1 MPNPVFEETIIP
13 RHLDLFCRADDGVS
27 SIATRLDGGSS
38 VKKTADMAYVSKH
51 NDFNKKPTD
60 ERKSSSG
67 SDSFM
72 GDARRLSE
80 AGVRRSSGNS
90 VVLTEDTDKFIIGNR
105 IWVGGTK
112 PGQIAY
118 IGETNFGNGDWAGV
132 VLDEPI
138 GKNDGSVSGTRYFQ
152 CGPKRGIFARLT
164 NLTSAPLSS
173 VEDSMVQ
180 SSFAATKPLGF
191 STPMPKRQ
199 GSTLTATK
207 TAAKSISQTPIAK
220 SSSDLKIGD
229 RVIISSGQGSKLGV
243 LRYRGATQFAPGEWC
258 GIELDDPL
266 GKNNGIVEGIKYF
279 ECEDKFG
286 LFTPIA
292 KVSKSPMSASR
303 MSTNCAIHK
312 AKRSPG
318 SMNGSMISGI
328 TSTTMSSIPTRPT
341 KVSDMDRLKLE
352 LTQKKNENELLR
364 SQFIKAA
371 NQADVAE
378 KKLEE
383 TLKAQVEQPSE
394 IQVNGIIMLQNQLDN
409 IKKQIDDEK
418 EKVQNLQFTN
428 EEQNVV
434 NIELQNKNAELLI
447 KIKELDFDLAKERSL
462 AKDVEKEKMKM
473 FEKEEEL
480 CRVKEELE
488 TLKKLIDNNEDELQ
502 KSVSN
507 LSSEVVDKEA
517 ILNTLR
523 QTLNE
528 NSQTHD
534 RLLKEANENLSAT
547 TERLTKVIEEK
558 EKKIEQ
564 NQEMIDQLNEGIKCL
579 SALKNEEHDDIVNNL
594 KNELLKLEN
603 EYKVIINE
611 KEQDTKIIQEKHI
624 KIENELKQELKSLS
638 ENKNQEYL
646 EKLEKLENVNQNI
659 NTELKA
665 ALKSVQDQTT
675 VIADLEKKFNDLELQ
690 QDSTKNELEKKLTT
704 KLKTVENELTCLKSE
719 KSMLEEKHEI
729 YVKETINATNT
740 LDNKLKQNN
749 ILIENLNK
757 SLNELTL
764 SKQNEFDSMKKQILQ
779 LEGERDE
786 LLKQQSLELATKDEL
801 INILSNKLEL
811 SLTEKQK
818 QDLSNANLQTEL
830 TNETTKYQTTIKD
843 LQNKINELEVNI
855 ASNQETYKSELELL
869 SNEKLTST
877 SENLN
882 LLEKLKSLEN
892 SKLNLEEKLA
902 SNEICI
908 QDIQHLNNA
917 IEEKNKIIDDNQ
929 IKIKQLDNCVIQTKN
944 KYEVTLKQKEE
955 EIKELLKIGEEKM
968 EIEKLSLE
976 EKTKVILNDKDKET
990 SILHK
995 KIVDLENIKKDLEI
1009 QLETGKSLE
1018 QDLKQSNEI
1027 IQDNIKT
1034 IKDNNL
1040 KIENLNNLISL
1051 TKNEFESKLQGKE
1064 VEIKDLLKTAEE
1076 KLFIEK
1082 KQIEE
1087 QNKAMLNE
1095 KNNEISN
1102 LVEKLSILENT
1113 KTSVEQQL
1121 IENSKKQENMIAEL
1135 KISIEEKTKL
1145 INNNNLNIEQ
1155 LNSLIEECKEKF
1167 NLELKEKEDKM
1178 KELINMGE
1186 EKLTEEKLTLEK
1198 HSMLILDEKNNEI
1211 SKLMEKLSI
1220 LENSKTSVEQQL
1232 IETSKKQENMIAE
1245 LKISIEEKTKLIND
1259 NNLNIEQ
1266 LNSLIEQCK
1275 EKFNS
1280 ELKEKEDKMKKLI
1293 KIAEEK
1299 LTEEKLTL
1307 EKHSMLIL
1315 DEKNNE
1321 ISKLMEKL
1329 SILENSKTSVEQQLI
1344 ENSKKQENMIAELK
1358 ISIEEKTKLIN
1369 DNNLNIEQLNS
1380 MIEQCKE
1387 KFNSELKEK
1396 EDKMKELIKVREE
1409 QLTEEKNNE
1418 ISKLMEKL
1426 SILENSKTSVE
1437 QQLIENSK
1445 KQENMIAELKISIK
1459 EKTKLINDNNL
1470 NIEQLNS
1477 MIEQCKE
1484 KFNSELKE
1492 KEDKMKEL
1500 IKVREEQLTEEKNN
1514 EISKLMEKLSI
1525 LENSKTSVEQ
1535 QLIET
1540 SKKQENMIAELKIS
1554 IEEKTKLINDNN
1566 LNIEQLNSLIEQC
1579 KEKFNLELKEKE
1591 DKMKELIKVGEDKL
1605 TDEKLV
1611 LEKNSMLMLDERN
1624 NEISN
1629 LMEKLNILENSKSN
1643 LEKQLDIYKNQE
1655 HDIIKLKKA
1664 VEEKNKIIDDNN
1676 SKVELLNSL
1685 ITQTKDDFDV
1695 RLKEKENETD
1705 KLVKIVEDKLNVEKM
1720 AFETRIKSCLDEKNT
1735 EIKVLKNQL
1744 HEFAENNTEKEL
1756 MLKLESIINELEKEK
1771 LRALNLEALKIEL
1784 EKTVLQHKTELEL
1797 LEVSKNNMQED
1808 MVKTIEK
1815 QQGLNAE
1822 LTAKTKTESERLDTE
1837 KLNIQKQIDGLQ
1849 IECSRLRSTL
1859 EEKNHEIENLKVQMS
1874 QELKTTVSCDD
1885 ELSQLKALLDKGHSA
1900 QSHLEFRIQE
1910 LTDENHRLNERIEGD
1925 RNLLQ
1930 KNHNIIQEKY
1940 NIDKKYEETYNILK
1954 IKENQIL
1961 VLQTE
1966 LNSWK
1971 LKDTEKSKNNNA
1983 QENTDKSEAHLL
1995 AEKNQEIK
2003 MLNSIILGLHK
2014 KLSAVME
2021 TDVSEYEIAK
2031 NPESVSKE
2039 DYQKLYKTAKNNV
2052 KLKECE
2058 NLSLKHEINKLK
2070 TENDRYSEFKTKCE
2084 ILEND
2089 KKTLQKLIVSY
2100 DNSIPTNVKSD
2111 TKSETE
2117 KILEE
2122 KDWQINLLNNI
2133 IADLHAKVSD
2143 NKFKIEALET
2153 QILDS
2158 GVDHSKKT
2166 RLRTTRLYCERCEIF
2181 DSHDTEDC
2189 PEKPE
2194 SPKFQRKRRVVND
2207 GSNKMIDEPFCVCC
2221 DMFGHTADECDN
2233 SLTF

>member
-1 MPNPVFEETIIP
+1 MNENFENKEMKTSGLRPPSKIP
-13 RHLDLFCRADDGVS
+13 SMGVSRLPSSSSIKLDGVS
-27 SIATRLDGGSS
+27 SIAARLDGGSS
-38 VKKTADMAYVSKH
+38 MKKTADMAYVSKH

-90 VVLTEDTDKFIIGNR
+90 VVLTEDTDNFIIGNR

-138 GKNDGSVSGTRYFQ
+138 GKNDGSVGGTRYFQ

-164 NLTSAPLSS
+164 NLTSAPLGS

-180 SSFAATKPLGF
+180 NSFAATKPLGF

-199 GSTLTATK
+199 GSTVTATK
-207 TAAKSISQTPIAK
+207 TASKSICQTPITK

-266 GKNNGIVEGIKYF
+266 GKNNGTVEGIKYF

-312 AKRSPG
+312 TKRSPG

-328 TSTTMSSIPTRPT
+328 TTTTMSSIPTRQT
-341 KVSDMDRLKLE
+341 KVSDMDRLKLQV
-352 LTQKKNENELLR
+352 TQKNNENELLR
-364 SQFIKAA
+364 SQFTKAA
-371 NQADVAE
+371 NQAEVAE
-378 KKLEE
+378 KKFEE
-383 TLKAQVEQPSE
+383 IKAQFEQSSV
-394 IQVNGIIMLQNQLDN
+394 IQTNSITTLQKQLDN
-409 IKKQIDDEK
+409 IKKQVDDEK

-428 EEQNVV
+428 EEQNVA
-434 NIELQNKNAELLI
+434 NIELQNKNTELLI
-447 KIKELDFDLAKERSL
+447 KIKELDFDLAKERNL
-462 AKDVEKEKMKM
+462 TKDVEKEKMKI

-488 TLKKLIDNNEDELQ
+488 TLKKLINNNEDELQ

-547 TERLTKVIEEK
+547 TERLNKIIEEK

-594 KNELLKLEN
+594 KNDISKLKD
-603 EYKVIINE
+603 EYKVIIDE
-611 KEQDTKIIQEKHI
+611 KEKDNKIIQENHI
-624 KIENELKQELKSLS
+624 KIEDELRQELKKLS
-638 ENKNQEYL
+638 ETKNQEIEQLQQQNLEEL
-646 EKLEKLENVNQNI
+646 EKLKNNNQNV
-659 NTELKA
+659 NTELKS

-675 VIADLEKKFNDLELQ
+675 VITDLEKKYKDLELQ
-690 QDSTKNELEKKLTT
+690 QNSTRNELEKELTT
-704 KLKTVENELTCLKSE
+704 KLSIVENELTCLKSE

-729 YVKETINATNT
+729 YMKETANATNV
-740 LDNKLKQNN
+740 LDNQLKQNN

-764 SKQNEFDSMKKQILQ
+764 SKQNELEFMKKQVLQ
-779 LEGERDE
+779 LEEEQDE
-786 LLKQQSLELATKDEL
+786 LLKRQSLELSIKDEL
-801 INILSNKLEL
+801 INTLSNKLEL

-830 TNETTKYQTTIKD
+830 TNETTKYQTTIKN

-855 ASNQETYKSELELL
+855 ASNRESFKSEIELL
-869 SNEKLTST
+869 NNEKLTSM

-892 SKLNLEEKLA
+892 SKLNLEEKLM
-902 SNEICI
+902 SNEVCI
-908 QDIQHLNNA
+908 QDIQNLNDV
-917 IEEKNKIIDDNQ
+917 IEEKKKIIDDNQ
-929 IKIKQLDNCVIQTKN
+929 IKIKQLDNFVIQTKN
-944 KYEVTLKQKEE
+944 EYEVILKQKEE
-955 EIKELLKIGEEKM
+955 EIKELLRIGEEKM

-976 EKTKVILNDKDKET
+976 EKTKVILDDKNKEN
-990 SILHK
+990 SILRK
-995 KIVDLENIKKDLEI
+995 KILDLENMKKDLKI

-1018 QDLKQSNEI
+1018 QDLKQSKEI
-1027 IQDNIKT
+1027 IDDKIKT
-1034 IKDNNL
+1034 IKDKDL
-1040 KIENLNNLISL
+1040 RIEELNNLINI
-1051 TKNEFESKLQGKE
+1051 TKNEFENKLQVKE
-1064 VEIKDLLKTAEE
+1064 IEIKDVSKVAEE
-1076 KLFIEK
+1076 KLIIEK
-1082 KQIEE
+1082 KQIEK
-1087 QNKAMLNE
+1087 QNKAMLDE
-1095 KNNEISN
+1095 KNNEISS
-1102 LVEKLSILENT
+1102 LIEKLSILENS

-1121 IENSKKQENMIAEL
+1121 IETNKKQENMIIEL
-1135 KISIEEKTKL
+1135 EKSIEEKTKL
-1145 INNNNLNIEQ
+1145 INDNNLNIEQ
-1155 LNSLIEECKEKF
+1155 LNNMIQQCKEKF
-1167 NLELKEKEDKM
+1167 DSELKEKEYKM
-1178 KELINMGE
+1178 KEIMKVGE
-1186 EKLTEEKLTLEK
+1186 EKLTEEKLALEK
-1198 HSMLILDEKNNEI
+1198 HSLLMLDEKNNEI
-1211 SKLMEKLSI
+1211 SNLMEKLSI

-1232 IETSKKQENMIAE
+1232 IETNKRQENMIIE
-1245 LKISIEEKTKLIND
+1245 LEKSIEEKTKLIND

-1266 LNSLIEQCK
+1266 LNNMIQQCK
-1275 EKFNS
+1275 EKFDS
-1280 ELKEKEDKMKKLI
+1280 ELKEKEYKMKEIMKVG
-1293 KIAEEK
+1293 EEK
-1299 LTEEKLTL
+1299 LTEEKLAL
-1307 EKHSMLIL
+1307 EKHSLLML

-1321 ISKLMEKL
+1321 IS
-1329 SILENSKTSVEQQLI
+1329 N
-1344 ENSKKQENMIAELK
+1344 
-1358 ISIEEKTKLIN
+1358 
-1369 DNNLNIEQLNS
+1369 
-1380 MIEQCKE
+1380 
-1387 KFNSELKEK
+1387 
-1396 EDKMKELIKVREE
+1396 
-1409 QLTEEKNNE
+1409 
-1418 ISKLMEKL
+1418 
-1426 SILENSKTSVE
+1426 
-1437 QQLIENSK
+1437 
-1445 KQENMIAELKISIK
+1445 
-1459 EKTKLINDNNL
+1459 
-1470 NIEQLNS
+1470 
-1477 MIEQCKE
+1477 
-1484 KFNSELKE
+1484 
-1492 KEDKMKEL
+1492 
-1500 IKVREEQLTEEKNN
+1500 
-1514 EISKLMEKLSI
+1514 LMEKLSI

-1540 SKKQENMIAELKIS
+1540 NKRQENMIIELEKS

-1566 LNIEQLNSLIEQC
+1566 LNIEHLNNMIQQC
-1579 KEKFNLELKEKE
+1579 KEKFDSELKEKE
-1591 DKMKELIKVGEDKL
+1591 KEMKELIKVGEKKL
-1605 TDEKLV
+1605 EDEKLV
-1611 LEKNSMLMLDERN
+1611 LEKHSMLMLDEKI

-1629 LMEKLNILENSKSN
+1629 LMEKLNSLESSKSN
-1643 LEKQLDIYKNQE
+1643 LEKQLEIYKNQE
-1655 HDIIKLKKA
+1655 HDMIELKN
-1664 VEEKNKIIDDNN
+1664 VVQEKTKIIDDNN
-1676 SKVELLNSL
+1676 SKIELLNSL
-1685 ITQTKDDFDV
+1685 IAQTKDEFNA
-1695 RLKEKENETD
+1695 RLKEKENETNE
-1705 KLVKIVEDKLNVEKM
+1705 LVKIAEDKLNAEKISS
-1720 AFETRIKSCLDEKNT
+1720 ETRIKSCVDEKNT
-1735 EIKVLKNQL
+1735 EIKILKNQL

-1756 MLKLESIINELEKEK
+1756 MLKLESIVNELEKEK
-1771 LRALNLEALKIEL
+1771 SRALNLEALKTEL
-1784 EKTVLQHKTELEL
+1784 EKTVLQHKTDLEL
-1797 LEVSKNNMQED
+1797 LEVSKIKMQED
-1808 MVKTIEK
+1808 MIKTIEK
-1815 QQGLNAE
+1815 QQDLNAE
-1822 LTAKTKTESERLDTE
+1822 LTAKTIAESERLNGE
-1837 KLNIQKQIDGLQ
+1837 KSNIQNQIDELQ

-1859 EEKNHEIENLKVQMS
+1859 DEKNHEIKNLTTQIS
-1874 QELKTTVSCDD
+1874 QEKPAVSCNDELNQLKTLV
-1885 ELSQLKALLDKGHSA
+1885 EKGHNA

-1925 RNLLQ
+1925 SNLLQ
-1930 KNHNIIQEKY
+1930 KNKNAIQEKY
-1940 NIDKKYEETYNILK
+1940 NIEKKYEETYNNLK

-1971 LKDTEKSKNNNA
+1971 LKDTEKSKNNND
-1983 QENTDKSEAHLL
+1983 QEKTDKSEAHLL

-2021 TDVSEYEIAK
+2021 TDVSEYEVDK
-2031 NPESVSKE
+2031 NPQSVSKE

-2058 NLSLKHEINKLK
+2058 NLSLKQEINKLK

-2089 KKTLQKLIVSY
+2089 KKSLQKLIVSY
-2100 DNSIPTNVKSD
+2100 DSSIPTNVKSD

-2158 GVDHSKKT
+2158 GVDQSKKT
-2166 RLRTTRLYCERCEIF
+2166 RLRTTRLYCETCEIF

-2194 SPKFQRKRRVVND
+2194 SPKIQRKRRVVND

>member
-38 VKKTADMAYVSKH
+38 VKKTA
-51 NDFNKKPTD
+51 
-60 ERKSSSG
+60 
-67 SDSFM
+67 
-72 GDARRLSE
+72 
-80 AGVRRSSGNS
+80 GNS

-199 GSTLTATK
+199 GSTVTATK

-266 GKNNGIVEGIKYF
+266 GKNNGIVEGIRYF

-383 TLKAQVEQPSE
+383 TLKAQLEQPSE
-394 IQVNGIIMLQNQLDN
+394 IQVNGIIMLQKQLDN

-428 EEQNVV
+428 EEQNVL

-462 AKDVEKEKMKM
+462 AKDVEKEKMKI

-547 TERLTKVIEEK
+547 TERLTKIIEEK

-594 KNELLKLEN
+594 KNELLKLEK

-611 KEQDTKIIQEKHI
+611 KEQDTKIIHENHI

-638 ENKNQEYL
+638 ENKNQEIEQIQQQNL
-646 EKLEKLENVNQNI
+646 EKLEKLENVNQNL

-675 VIADLEKKFNDLELQ
+675 VIADLEKKYNDLELQ
-690 QDSTKNELEKKLTT
+690 QDSTRNEIEKKLTT

-729 YVKETINATNT
+729 YVKETTNATNA
-740 LDNKLKQNN
+740 LEDKLKQNN

-764 SKQNEFDSMKKQILQ
+764 SKQNELDSMKKQILQ

-786 LLKQQSLELATKDEL
+786 LLKRQSLELATKDEI
-801 INILSNKLEL
+801 INTLSNKLEL

-855 ASNQETYKSELELL
+855 ASNRESYKSELELL
-869 SNEKLTST
+869 RNEKLTST

-908 QDIQHLNNA
+908 QDIQHLNNV

-929 IKIKQLDNCVIQTKN
+929 IKIKQLDNFVIQTKN
-944 KYEVTLKQKEE
+944 EYKVILQQKEE

-976 EKTKVILNDKDKET
+976 EKTKVILNDKDKEN

-995 KIVDLENIKKDLEI
+995 KIGDLENIKKDLEI

-1027 IQDNIKT
+1027 IQDKIKT

-1040 KIENLNNLISL
+1040 KIDDLNNLISL
-1051 TKNEFESKLQGKE
+1051 TKNEFESKLQVKE

-1082 KQIEE
+1082 KQMEE
-1087 QNKAMLNE
+1087 QNKAMLN
-1095 KNNEISN
+1095 
-1102 LVEKLSILENT
+1102 
-1113 KTSVEQQL
+1113 
-1121 IENSKKQENMIAEL
+1121 
-1135 KISIEEKTKL
+1135 
-1145 INNNNLNIEQ
+1145 
-1155 LNSLIEECKEKF
+1155 
-1167 NLELKEKEDKM
+1167 
-1178 KELINMGE
+1178 
-1186 EKLTEEKLTLEK
+1186 
-1198 HSMLILDEKNNEI
+1198 EKNNEI

-1245 LKISIEEKTKLIND
+1245 LKLSIEEKTKLIND

-1266 LNSLIEQCK
+1266 LNSMIEQCK
-1275 EKFNS
+1275 ERFNS
-1280 ELKEKEDKMKKLI
+1280 ELEEKEDKMKELI
-1293 KIAEEK
+1293 KVGEEK
-1299 LTEEKLTL
+1299 LTEEKLKL

-1321 ISKLMEKL
+1321 ITKLMEKL

-1344 ENSKKQENMIAELK
+1344 ETSKKQENMIAELK
-1358 ISIEEKTKLIN
+1358 SSIEEKTKLIN

-1396 EDKMKELIKVREE
+1396 EDKMKELIKVGEE
-1409 QLTEEKNNE
+1409 
-1418 ISKLMEKL
+1418 
-1426 SILENSKTSVE
+1426 
-1437 QQLIENSK
+1437 
-1445 KQENMIAELKISIK
+1445 
-1459 EKTKLINDNNL
+1459 
-1470 NIEQLNS
+1470 
-1477 MIEQCKE
+1477 
-1484 KFNSELKE
+1484 
-1492 KEDKMKEL
+1492 
-1500 IKVREEQLTEEKNN
+1500 
-1514 EISKLMEKLSI
+1514 
-1525 LENSKTSVEQ
+1525 
-1535 QLIET
+1535 
-1540 SKKQENMIAELKIS
+1540 
-1554 IEEKTKLINDNN
+1554 
-1566 LNIEQLNSLIEQC
+1566 
-1579 KEKFNLELKEKE
+1579 
-1591 DKMKELIKVGEDKL
+1591 KL

-1611 LEKNSMLMLDERN
+1611 LAMNSMIMLDERN

-1643 LEKQLDIYKNQE
+1643 LEKQLDTYKNQE
-1655 HDIIKLKKA
+1655 HDIIELKNA

-1685 ITQTKDDFDV
+1685 ITQTKEDFDV
-1695 RLKEKENETD
+1695 RLKEKENETN
-1705 KLVKIVEDKLNVEKM
+1705 KLVKIVEDKLNVEKK
-1720 AFETRIKSCLDEKNT
+1720 AFETCLDEKNT
-1735 EIKVLKNQL
+1735 EIKILKNQL
-1744 HEFAENNTEKEL
+1744 HEFAENSTEKEL
-1756 MLKLESIINELEKEK
+1756 MLKLEKEK

-1797 LEVSKNNMQED
+1797 LEVSKINMQEE

-1849 IECSRLRSTL
+1849 IECSWLRSTL
-1859 EEKNHEIENLKVQMS
+1859 EEKNHEIENLKIQMS
-1874 QELKTTVSCDD
+1874 QELKPTVSCDD

-1925 RNLLQ
+1925 SNLLQ

-1940 NIDKKYEETYNILK
+1940 NIEKKYEETYNTLK

-1983 QENTDKSEAHLL
+1983 QANTDKSEAHLL

-2111 TKSETE
+2111 IKSETE

-2158 GVDHSKKT
+2158 GVDQSKKT

>member
-38 VKKTADMAYVSKH
+38 VKKTAG
-51 NDFNKKPTD
+51 
-60 ERKSSSG
+60 G

-199 GSTLTATK
+199 GSTVTATK

-266 GKNNGIVEGIKYF
+266 GKNNGIVEGIRYF

-383 TLKAQVEQPSE
+383 TLKAQLEQPSE
-394 IQVNGIIMLQNQLDN
+394 IQVNGIIMLQKQLDN

-428 EEQNVV
+428 EEQNVL

-462 AKDVEKEKMKM
+462 AKDVEKEKMKI

-547 TERLTKVIEEK
+547 TERLTKIIEEK

-594 KNELLKLEN
+594 KNELLKLEK

-611 KEQDTKIIQEKHI
+611 KEQDTKIIHENHI

-638 ENKNQEYL
+638 ENKNQEIEQIQQQNL
-646 EKLEKLENVNQNI
+646 EKLEKLENVNQNL

-675 VIADLEKKFNDLELQ
+675 VIADLEKKYNDLELQ
-690 QDSTKNELEKKLTT
+690 QDSTRNEIEKKLTT

-729 YVKETINATNT
+729 YVKETTNATNA
-740 LDNKLKQNN
+740 LEDKLKQNN

-764 SKQNEFDSMKKQILQ
+764 SKQNELDSMKKQILQ

-786 LLKQQSLELATKDEL
+786 LLKRQSLELATKDEI
-801 INILSNKLEL
+801 INTLSNKLEL

-855 ASNQETYKSELELL
+855 ASNRESYKSELELL
-869 SNEKLTST
+869 RNEKLTST

-908 QDIQHLNNA
+908 QDIQHLNNV

-929 IKIKQLDNCVIQTKN
+929 IKIKQLDNFVIQTKN
-944 KYEVTLKQKEE
+944 EYKVILQQKEE

-976 EKTKVILNDKDKET
+976 EKTKVILNDKDKEN

-995 KIVDLENIKKDLEI
+995 KIGDLENIKKDLEI

-1027 IQDNIKT
+1027 IQDKIKT

-1040 KIENLNNLISL
+1040 KIDDLNNLISL
-1051 TKNEFESKLQGKE
+1051 TKNEFESKLQVKE

-1082 KQIEE
+1082 KQMEE
-1087 QNKAMLNE
+1087 QNKAMLN
-1095 KNNEISN
+1095 
-1102 LVEKLSILENT
+1102 
-1113 KTSVEQQL
+1113 
-1121 IENSKKQENMIAEL
+1121 
-1135 KISIEEKTKL
+1135 
-1145 INNNNLNIEQ
+1145 
-1155 LNSLIEECKEKF
+1155 
-1167 NLELKEKEDKM
+1167 
-1178 KELINMGE
+1178 
-1186 EKLTEEKLTLEK
+1186 
-1198 HSMLILDEKNNEI
+1198 EKNNEI

-1245 LKISIEEKTKLIND
+1245 LKLSIEEKTKLIND

-1266 LNSLIEQCK
+1266 LNSMIEQCK
-1275 EKFNS
+1275 ERFNS
-1280 ELKEKEDKMKKLI
+1280 ELEEKEDKMKELI
-1293 KIAEEK
+1293 KVGEEK
-1299 LTEEKLTL
+1299 LTEEKLKL

-1321 ISKLMEKL
+1321 ITKLMEKL

-1344 ENSKKQENMIAELK
+1344 ETSKKQENMIAELK
-1358 ISIEEKTKLIN
+1358 SSIEEKTKLIN

-1396 EDKMKELIKVREE
+1396 EDKMKELIKVGEE
-1409 QLTEEKNNE
+1409 
-1418 ISKLMEKL
+1418 
-1426 SILENSKTSVE
+1426 
-1437 QQLIENSK
+1437 
-1445 KQENMIAELKISIK
+1445 
-1459 EKTKLINDNNL
+1459 
-1470 NIEQLNS
+1470 
-1477 MIEQCKE
+1477 
-1484 KFNSELKE
+1484 
-1492 KEDKMKEL
+1492 
-1500 IKVREEQLTEEKNN
+1500 
-1514 EISKLMEKLSI
+1514 
-1525 LENSKTSVEQ
+1525 
-1535 QLIET
+1535 
-1540 SKKQENMIAELKIS
+1540 
-1554 IEEKTKLINDNN
+1554 
-1566 LNIEQLNSLIEQC
+1566 
-1579 KEKFNLELKEKE
+1579 
-1591 DKMKELIKVGEDKL
+1591 KL

-1611 LEKNSMLMLDERN
+1611 LAMNSMIMLDERN

-1643 LEKQLDIYKNQE
+1643 LEKQLDTYKNQE
-1655 HDIIKLKKA
+1655 HDIIELKNA

-1685 ITQTKDDFDV
+1685 ITQTKEDFDV
-1695 RLKEKENETD
+1695 RLKEKENETN
-1705 KLVKIVEDKLNVEKM
+1705 KLVKIVEDKLNVEKK
-1720 AFETRIKSCLDEKNT
+1720 AFETCLDEKNT
-1735 EIKVLKNQL
+1735 EIKILKNQL
-1744 HEFAENNTEKEL
+1744 HEFAENSTEKEL
-1756 MLKLESIINELEKEK
+1756 MLKLEKEK

-1797 LEVSKNNMQED
+1797 LEVSKINMQEE

-1849 IECSRLRSTL
+1849 IECSWLRSTL
-1859 EEKNHEIENLKVQMS
+1859 EEKNHEIENLKIQMS
-1874 QELKTTVSCDD
+1874 QELKPTVSCDD

-1925 RNLLQ
+1925 SNLLQ

-1940 NIDKKYEETYNILK
+1940 NIEKKYEETYNTLK

-1983 QENTDKSEAHLL
+1983 QANTDKSEAHLL

-2111 TKSETE
+2111 IKSETE

-2158 GVDHSKKT
+2158 GVDQSKKT

>member
-1 MPNPVFEETIIP
+1 MSENSENKEIKTSGLRPPTKIP
-13 RHLDLFCRADDGVS
+13 SIGVSRLPSSSSIKLDGVS

-38 VKKTADMAYVSKH
+38 VKKTAG
-51 NDFNKKPTD
+51 
-60 ERKSSSG
+60 G

-199 GSTLTATK
+199 GSTVTATK

-266 GKNNGIVEGIKYF
+266 GKNNGIVEGIRYF

-383 TLKAQVEQPSE
+383 TLKAQLEQPSE
-394 IQVNGIIMLQNQLDN
+394 IQVNGIIMLQKQLDN

-428 EEQNVV
+428 EEQNVL

-462 AKDVEKEKMKM
+462 AKDVEKEKMKI

-547 TERLTKVIEEK
+547 TERLTKIIEEK

-594 KNELLKLEN
+594 KNELLKLEK

-611 KEQDTKIIQEKHI
+611 KEQDTKIIHENHI

-638 ENKNQEYL
+638 ENKNQEIEQIQQQNL
-646 EKLEKLENVNQNI
+646 EKLEKLENVNQNL

-675 VIADLEKKFNDLELQ
+675 VIADLEKKYNDLELQ
-690 QDSTKNELEKKLTT
+690 QDSTRNEIEKKLTT

-729 YVKETINATNT
+729 YVKETTNATNA
-740 LDNKLKQNN
+740 LEDKLKQNN

-764 SKQNEFDSMKKQILQ
+764 SKQNELDSMKKQILQ

-786 LLKQQSLELATKDEL
+786 LLKRQSLELATKDEI
-801 INILSNKLEL
+801 INTLSNKLEL

-855 ASNQETYKSELELL
+855 ASNRESYKSELELL
-869 SNEKLTST
+869 RNEKLTST

-908 QDIQHLNNA
+908 QDIQHLNNV

-929 IKIKQLDNCVIQTKN
+929 IKIKQLDNFVIQTKN
-944 KYEVTLKQKEE
+944 EYKVILQQKEE

-976 EKTKVILNDKDKET
+976 EKTKVILNDKDKEN

-995 KIVDLENIKKDLEI
+995 KIGDLENIKKDLEI

-1027 IQDNIKT
+1027 IQDKIKT

-1040 KIENLNNLISL
+1040 KIDDLNNLISL
-1051 TKNEFESKLQGKE
+1051 TKNEFESKLQVKE

-1082 KQIEE
+1082 KQMEE
-1087 QNKAMLNE
+1087 QNKAMLN
-1095 KNNEISN
+1095 
-1102 LVEKLSILENT
+1102 
-1113 KTSVEQQL
+1113 
-1121 IENSKKQENMIAEL
+1121 
-1135 KISIEEKTKL
+1135 
-1145 INNNNLNIEQ
+1145 
-1155 LNSLIEECKEKF
+1155 
-1167 NLELKEKEDKM
+1167 
-1178 KELINMGE
+1178 
-1186 EKLTEEKLTLEK
+1186 
-1198 HSMLILDEKNNEI
+1198 EKNNEI

-1245 LKISIEEKTKLIND
+1245 LKLSIEEKTKLIND

-1266 LNSLIEQCK
+1266 LNSMIEQCK
-1275 EKFNS
+1275 ERFNS
-1280 ELKEKEDKMKKLI
+1280 ELEEKEDKMKELI
-1293 KIAEEK
+1293 KVGEEK
-1299 LTEEKLTL
+1299 LTEEKLKL

-1321 ISKLMEKL
+1321 ITKLMEKL

-1344 ENSKKQENMIAELK
+1344 ETSKKQENMIAELK
-1358 ISIEEKTKLIN
+1358 SSIEEKTKLIN

-1396 EDKMKELIKVREE
+1396 EDKMKELIKVGEE
-1409 QLTEEKNNE
+1409 
-1418 ISKLMEKL
+1418 
-1426 SILENSKTSVE
+1426 
-1437 QQLIENSK
+1437 
-1445 KQENMIAELKISIK
+1445 
-1459 EKTKLINDNNL
+1459 
-1470 NIEQLNS
+1470 
-1477 MIEQCKE
+1477 
-1484 KFNSELKE
+1484 
-1492 KEDKMKEL
+1492 
-1500 IKVREEQLTEEKNN
+1500 
-1514 EISKLMEKLSI
+1514 
-1525 LENSKTSVEQ
+1525 
-1535 QLIET
+1535 
-1540 SKKQENMIAELKIS
+1540 
-1554 IEEKTKLINDNN
+1554 
-1566 LNIEQLNSLIEQC
+1566 
-1579 KEKFNLELKEKE
+1579 
-1591 DKMKELIKVGEDKL
+1591 KL

-1611 LEKNSMLMLDERN
+1611 LAMNSMIMLDERN

-1643 LEKQLDIYKNQE
+1643 LEKQLDTYKNQE
-1655 HDIIKLKKA
+1655 HDIIELKNA

-1685 ITQTKDDFDV
+1685 ITQTKEDFDV
-1695 RLKEKENETD
+1695 RLKEKENETN
-1705 KLVKIVEDKLNVEKM
+1705 KLVKIVEDKLNVEKK
-1720 AFETRIKSCLDEKNT
+1720 AFETCLDEKNT
-1735 EIKVLKNQL
+1735 EIKILKNQL
-1744 HEFAENNTEKEL
+1744 HEFAENSTEKEL
-1756 MLKLESIINELEKEK
+1756 MLKLEKEK

-1797 LEVSKNNMQED
+1797 LEVSKINMQEE

-1849 IECSRLRSTL
+1849 IECSWLRSTL
-1859 EEKNHEIENLKVQMS
+1859 EEKNHEIENLKIQMS
-1874 QELKTTVSCDD
+1874 QELKPTVSCDD

-1925 RNLLQ
+1925 SNLLQ

-1940 NIDKKYEETYNILK
+1940 NIEKKYEETYNTLK

-1983 QENTDKSEAHLL
+1983 QANTDKSEAHLL

-2111 TKSETE
+2111 IKSETE

-2158 GVDHSKKT
+2158 GVDQSKKT

>member
-27 SIATRLDGGSS
+27 SNTIKLDGGSS

-51 NDFNKKPTD
+51 NGFNKKPTD

-67 SDSFM
+67 SDSFI

-152 CGPKRGIFARLT
+152 CEPKRGIFARLT
-164 NLTSAPLSS
+164 NLTSAPLNS

-199 GSTLTATK
+199 GSTVTATK
-207 TAAKSISQTPIAK
+207 AAPKSISQTPIAK

-243 LRYRGATQFAPGEWC
+243 LRYRGVTQFAPGEWC

-266 GKNNGIVEGIKYF
+266 GKNNGTVEGIKYF

-328 TSTTMSSIPTRPT
+328 TTNTMSSIPTRPL
-341 KVSDMDRLKLE
+341 KVSDTDRLKLQ
-352 LTQKKNENELLR
+352 LTQIKNENELLR
-364 SQFIKAA
+364 SQVIKAA

-378 KKLEE
+378 KRLEE
-383 TLKAQVEQPSE
+383 TLKAQSEQPPE
-394 IQVNGIIMLQNQLDN
+394 AQVNDMIILQNQLDK

-447 KIKELDFDLAKERSL
+447 KIKELESDLAKERNL
-462 AKDVEKEKMKM
+462 AKDVEKETMKI

-528 NSQTHD
+528 NSQNHD

-547 TERLTKVIEEK
+547 TERLTKIIEEK

-594 KNELLKLEN
+594 KSELLKLKN
-603 EYKVIINE
+603 DYKVVIDE
-611 KEQDTKIIQEKHI
+611 KEQDIKITQENHI
-624 KIENELKQELKSLS
+624 KIENELRQELKSLL
-638 ENKNQEYL
+638 ENKNQEIQQL
-646 EKLEKLENVNQNI
+646 QQKNNEKLENLENVNQNI
-659 NTELKA
+659 NIELKA
-665 ALKSVQDQTT
+665 ALKSVQDRTNDIT
-675 VIADLEKKFNDLELQ
+675 NLEKKLSDLELQ
-690 QDSTKNELEKKLTT
+690 QHLNKNELEKELTT
-704 KLKTVENELTCLKSE
+704 KLKTIENELTSLRSE
-719 KSMLEEKHEI
+719 KSMLEEEHEN
-729 YVKETINATNT
+729 YVKETKNATNV
-740 LDNKLKQNN
+740 LENELKQNN

-757 SLNELTL
+757 SLNELNL
-764 SKQNEFDSMKKQILQ
+764 SNKNELDSMKKKILQ
-779 LEGERDE
+779 LESERDH
-786 LLKQQSLELATKDEL
+786 LLKCQSLELATKDEL
-801 INILSNKLEL
+801 INTLSNKLEL
-811 SLTEKQK
+811 TLTEKQK

-830 TNETTKYQTTIKD
+830 TNETLKYQTTIKD
-843 LQNKINELEVNI
+843 LQNKINELEANI
-855 ASNQETYKSELELL
+855 ASNGESFKSELELL
-869 SNEKLTST
+869 NNEKVASV

-892 SKLNLEEKLA
+892 LNLNLEEKLV
-902 SNEICI
+902 SNEVCI
-908 QDIQHLNNA
+908 QDIQNLNNV

-929 IKIKQLDNCVIQTKN
+929 IKIKQLDNFVTQTKN
-944 KYEVTLKQKEE
+944 EYDLILKQKEE
-955 EIKELLKIGEEKM
+955 EIKELLKNKEEKM
-968 EIEKLSLE
+968 KIEKLSLE
-976 EKTKVILNDKDKET
+976 EKIKVIIDEKDTEN
-990 SILHK
+990 SILNK
-995 KIVDLENIKKDLEI
+995 KIVDLENMKKDLEK
-1009 QLETGKSLE
+1009 QLEMSKLHE
-1018 QDLKQSNEI
+1018 QDLKKLNEI
-1027 IQDNIKT
+1027 IQDKVKI
-1034 IKDNNL
+1034 IKDNDL
-1040 KIENLNNLISL
+1040 KIEELNNLIYL
-1051 TKNEFESKLQGKE
+1051 TKNEFESKLKIKE
-1064 VEIKDLLKTAEE
+1064 VEMINLSKTVED
-1076 KLFIEK
+1076 KLIIEK
-1082 KQIEE
+1082 QQMDE
-1087 QNKAMLNE
+1087 QNK
-1095 KNNEISN
+1095 
-1102 LVEKLSILENT
+1102 
-1113 KTSVEQQL
+1113 
-1121 IENSKKQENMIAEL
+1121 
-1135 KISIEEKTKL
+1135 
-1145 INNNNLNIEQ
+1145 
-1155 LNSLIEECKEKF
+1155 
-1167 NLELKEKEDKM
+1167 
-1178 KELINMGE
+1178 
-1186 EKLTEEKLTLEK
+1186 TL
-1198 HSMLILDEKNNEI
+1198 LDEKNKKI
-1211 SKLMEKLSI
+1211 SNLMEKLSI
-1220 LENSKTSVEQQL
+1220 LENSKTGIEQQL
-1232 IETSKKQENMIAE
+1232 IETNKKQENMITELQLSIEEKTKLINENHLNIEQLNSKIVKCKEELKSELKDKEDKMNDRIKVGEEKLIIEKKQIEEQNKKLLDEKNKDISNLMEKLNILESSKTNIEQQLTETSKKQENMIAE
-1245 LKISIEEKTKLIND
+1245 LQLTIEEKTKLINE
-1259 NNLNIEQ
+1259 NHLNIEQ
-1266 LNSLIEQCK
+1266 LNSKIVQCK
-1275 EKFNS
+1275 E
-1280 ELKEKEDKMKKLI
+1280 E
-1293 KIAEEK
+1293 
-1299 LTEEKLTL
+1299 
-1307 EKHSMLIL
+1307 
-1315 DEKNNE
+1315 
-1321 ISKLMEKL
+1321 
-1329 SILENSKTSVEQQLI
+1329 
-1344 ENSKKQENMIAELK
+1344 
-1358 ISIEEKTKLIN
+1358 
-1369 DNNLNIEQLNS
+1369 
-1380 MIEQCKE
+1380 
-1387 KFNSELKEK
+1387 
-1396 EDKMKELIKVREE
+1396 
-1409 QLTEEKNNE
+1409 
-1418 ISKLMEKL
+1418 
-1426 SILENSKTSVE
+1426 
-1437 QQLIENSK
+1437 
-1445 KQENMIAELKISIK
+1445 
-1459 EKTKLINDNNL
+1459 
-1470 NIEQLNS
+1470 
-1477 MIEQCKE
+1477 
-1484 KFNSELKE
+1484 
-1492 KEDKMKEL
+1492 
-1500 IKVREEQLTEEKNN
+1500 
-1514 EISKLMEKLSI
+1514 
-1525 LENSKTSVEQ
+1525 
-1535 QLIET
+1535 
-1540 SKKQENMIAELKIS
+1540 
-1554 IEEKTKLINDNN
+1554 
-1566 LNIEQLNSLIEQC
+1566 
-1579 KEKFNLELKEKE
+1579 FNLELKEKD
-1591 DKMKELIKVGEDKL
+1591 DKIKELIKVGEEKL
-1605 TDEKLV
+1605 ADEKLAV
-1611 LEKNSMLMLDERN
+1611 EKHTMLLLDEKNK
-1624 NEISN
+1624 EISN
-1629 LMEKLNILENSKSN
+1629 LMEKLNILEKSKSN
-1643 LEKQLDIYKNQE
+1643 LEKQLEISRTQE
-1655 HDIIKLKKA
+1655 HDIIELKKT
-1664 VEEKNKIIDDNN
+1664 VLEKTKIIDDNN
-1676 SKVELLNSL
+1676 SKVEVLNSL
-1685 ITQTKDDFDV
+1685 IAQTKEDFDI
-1695 RLKEKENETD
+1695 RLKEKENEVNE
-1705 KLVKIVEDKLNVEKM
+1705 LVKTLEDKLNIEKIS
-1720 AFETRIKSCLDEKNT
+1720 FDTRIKSCVDEKNT
-1735 EIKVLKNQL
+1735 EIEVLKTQL
-1744 HEFAENNTEKEL
+1744 HEFTENNKEKEL

-1771 LRALNLEALKIEL
+1771 LRALNLEALKLEL
-1784 EKTVLQHKTELEL
+1784 EKTVLQQKTELEL
-1797 LEVSKNNMQED
+1797 LNVSKINMKED
-1808 MVKTIEK
+1808 MIKTIEK
-1815 QQGLNAE
+1815 QQVLNAE
-1822 LTAKTKTESERLDTE
+1822 LTAKTKTESEQLVSE
-1837 KLNIQKQIDGLQ
+1837 KLNIQKQIDELQ

-1859 EEKNHEIENLKVQMS
+1859 DEKNSEIEDLKIQKS
-1874 QELKTTVSCDD
+1874 QELKPAISCND
-1885 ELSQLKALLDKGHSA
+1885 ELSQLKALLEKSHSA

-1925 RNLLQ
+1925 NNQLQ
-1930 KNHNIIQEKY
+1930 KNNNIMQEKY
-1940 NIDKKYEETYNILK
+1940 NIEKKYEETNNILK

-1971 LKDTEKSKNNNA
+1971 LKDTEKSKNNNV
-1983 QENTDKSEAHLL
+1983 QENTNKSEAHLL

-2021 TDVSEYEIAK
+2021 TDISEYEIEK
-2031 NPESVSKE
+2031 NPDTISKE

-2058 NLSLKHEINKLK
+2058 NLSLKQEINKLK
-2070 TENDRYSEFKTKCE
+2070 SENDRYSEFKTKCE
-2084 ILEND
+2084 SLEND

-2100 DNSIPTNVKSD
+2100 DNSIPTNAKSEKSD
-2111 TKSETE
+2111 IKSETE

-2158 GVDHSKKT
+2158 GVDQSKKT

-2194 SPKFQRKRRVVND
+2194 SPKFDRKRRVVND
-2207 GSNKMIDEPFCVCC
+2207 NSNKMIDEPFCVCC
-2221 DMFGHTADECDN
+2221 DMFGHTANECDN

>member
-1 MPNPVFEETIIP
+1 MYEMPNPVFEETIIP

-27 SIATRLDGGSS
+27 SNATRLDGGSS
-38 VKKTADMAYVSKH
+38 VKKTTDMAYVSKH
-51 NDFNKKPTD
+51 NGFNKKPTD
-60 ERKSSSG
+60 ERKLSSG
-67 SDSFM
+67 SDSFI

-118 IGETNFGNGDWAGV
+118 IGETNFGLGDWAGI

-152 CGPKRGIFARLT
+152 CEPKKGIFARLT

-173 VEDSMVQ
+173 VEDSMIQ
-180 SSFAATKPLGF
+180 NSFAATKPLGF

-199 GSTLTATK
+199 GSTVTATK
-207 TAAKSISQTPIAK
+207 AAPKSISQTPIAK

-266 GKNNGIVEGIKYF
+266 GKNNGTVEGIKYF

-286 LFTPIA
+286 LFTPIT

-318 SMNGSMISGI
+318 SMNGSMVSGI
-328 TSTTMSSIPTRPT
+328 TTNTMSSIPTRPL
-341 KVSDMDRLKLE
+341 KVSDMDRLKLQ
-352 LTQKKNENELLR
+352 LTQMKNENELLR
-364 SQFIKAA
+364 SQVIKAA

-378 KKLEE
+378 KRLEE
-383 TLKAQVEQPSE
+383 TLKAQSEQPSE

-447 KIKELDFDLAKERSL
+447 KIKELELDLTKERNL
-462 AKDVEKEKMKM
+462 AKDIEKETMKI

-528 NSQTHD
+528 NSQNHE

-547 TERLTKVIEEK
+547 TERLTKIIEEK

-579 SALKNEEHDDIVNNL
+579 SALKNEEHDDIVNSL
-594 KNELLKLEN
+594 KNELSKLKN
-603 EYKVIINE
+603 EYQVIIDE
-611 KEQDTKIIQEKHI
+611 KEQCMKITQENHI

-638 ENKNQEYL
+638 ENKNQEIQHLQQNNL
-646 EKLEKLENVNQNI
+646 EKLETLENVNQNI
-659 NTELKA
+659 NMELKA
-665 ALKSVQDQTT
+665 ALKSIQDQTND
-675 VIADLEKKFNDLELQ
+675 IANLEKKYSDLELQ
-690 QDSTKNELEKKLTT
+690 KDLNKNELEKELTT
-704 KLKTVENELTCLKSE
+704 KLKTIEDELTCLRSE
-719 KSMLEEKHEI
+719 KSILEEKHEN
-729 YVKETINATNT
+729 YVKETENATNV
-740 LDNKLKQNN
+740 LENKLKQNN
-749 ILIENLNK
+749 ILIENLKK

-764 SKQNEFDSMKKQILQ
+764 SKQNELDSMKKQILQ
-779 LEGERDE
+779 LEGEQDN
-786 LLKQQSLELATKDEL
+786 LLKCQSLELATKDEL
-801 INILSNKLEL
+801 INTLSNKLEL
-811 SLTEKQK
+811 TLTEKQK

-830 TNETTKYQTTIKD
+830 TNETLKYQTTIKD

-855 ASNQETYKSELELL
+855 ASNCKSFKSELELL
-869 SNEKLTST
+869 SNEKLASE
-877 SENLN
+877 SENLD
-882 LLEKLKSLEN
+882 LLEKLKFLEN
-892 SKLNLEEKLA
+892 LKLNLEEKLV

-908 QDIQHLNNA
+908 QDIQNLNDI

-929 IKIKQLDNCVIQTKN
+929 IKIKELDNFVTQTKN
-944 KYEVTLKQKEE
+944 EYGVILKEKEK

-968 EIEKLSLE
+968 ELEKLSLE
-976 EKTKVILNDKDKET
+976 EKTKVILDEKDKEN
-990 SILHK
+990 SILNK
-995 KIVDLENIKKDLEI
+995 KIVDLENIKQDLEK
-1009 QLETGKSLE
+1009 QLEMGKSHE
-1018 QDLKQSNEI
+1018 QDLTQLNEI
-1027 IQDNIKT
+1027 IQDKIKT
-1034 IKDNNL
+1034 IKDNDLN
-1040 KIENLNNLISL
+1040 IEQLNNKIVLCKEEFNSELKEKENKINELI
-1051 TKNEFESKLQGKE
+1051 KVG
-1064 VEIKDLLKTAEE
+1064 EE
-1076 KLFIEK
+1076 KLINEK

-1087 QNKAMLNE
+1087 QNKVLLD
-1095 KNNEISN
+1095 KKDKEIS
-1102 LVEKLSILENT
+1102 I
-1113 KTSVEQQL
+1113 
-1121 IENSKKQENMIAEL
+1121 I
-1135 KISIEEKTKL
+1135 
-1145 INNNNLNIEQ
+1145 
-1155 LNSLIEECKEKF
+1155 
-1167 NLELKEKEDKM
+1167 
-1178 KELINMGE
+1178 
-1186 EKLTEEKLTLEK
+1186 
-1198 HSMLILDEKNNEI
+1198 
-1211 SKLMEKLSI
+1211 MEKLNI
-1220 LENSKTSVEQQL
+1220 LESSKTNFEQQL
-1232 IETSKKQENMIAE
+1232 IETSKKQENIIAE
-1245 LKISIEEKTKLIND
+1245 LKISIEEKTNLIND

-1266 LNSLIEQCK
+1266 LNNKIVLCK
-1275 EKFNS
+1275 EEFNS
-1280 ELKEKEDKMKKLI
+1280 ELKEKENKINELI
-1293 KIAEEK
+1293 KVGEEK
-1299 LTEEKLTL
+1299 LINEKKQIEEQNKVL
-1307 EKHSMLIL
+1307 L
-1315 DEKNNE
+1315 DKKDKE
-1321 ISKLMEKL
+1321 ISIIMEKL
-1329 SILENSKTSVEQQLI
+1329 NILESSKTNFEQQLI
-1344 ENSKKQENMIAELK
+1344 ETSKKQENIIAELK
-1358 ISIEEKTKLIN
+1358 ISIEEKTNLIN
-1369 DNNLNIEQLNS
+1369 DNNLNIEQLNNK
-1380 MIEQCKE
+1380 IVLCKE
-1387 KFNSELKEK
+1387 EFNSELKEK
-1396 EDKMKELIKVREE
+1396 ENKINELIKVGEEKLINEKKQIEE
-1409 QLTEEKNNE
+1409 QNKVLLDKKDEE
-1418 ISKLMEKL
+1418 ISIIMEKL
-1426 SILENSKTSVE
+1426 NILESSKT
-1437 QQLIENSK
+1437 N
-1445 KQENMIAELKISIK
+1445 
-1459 EKTKLINDNNL
+1459 
-1470 NIEQLNS
+1470 
-1477 MIEQCKE
+1477 
-1484 KFNSELKE
+1484 F
-1492 KEDKMKEL
+1492 
-1500 IKVREEQLTEEKNN
+1500 
-1514 EISKLMEKLSI
+1514 
-1525 LENSKTSVEQ
+1525 EQ

-1540 SKKQENMIAELKIS
+1540 SKKQENIIAELKIS
-1554 IEEKTKLINDNN
+1554 IEEKTNFINDNN
-1566 LNIEQLNSLIEQC
+1566 LNIEQLNNKIVLCKEEFNSELKEKENKINELIKVGEEKLINEKKQIEEQNKVLLDKKDEEISNLMEKLNILESSKTNFEQQLIETSKKQENIIAELKISTEEKTKLINENNLNIEQLNSIIAQC
-1579 KEKFNLELKEKE
+1579 KERFNSELKEKE
-1591 DKMKELIKVGEDKL
+1591 DQIKELIKVGEEKL
-1605 TDEKLV
+1605 LHEKLV
-1611 LEKNSMLMLDERN
+1611 LEKHAMHTLDEKN
-1624 NEISN
+1624 KEISN
-1629 LMEKLNILENSKSN
+1629 LIEKLNILENSKSN
-1643 LEKQLDIYKNQE
+1643 LEKQLEISRTQE
-1655 HDIIKLKKA
+1655 HDIIELKKD
-1664 VEEKNKIIDDNN
+1664 VQEKTKIIDDNN
-1676 SKVELLNSL
+1676 SKVEVLNSL
-1685 ITQTKDDFDV
+1685 IAQTKEDFSM
-1695 RLKEKENETD
+1695 RLKEKENEVHELLKT
-1705 KLVKIVEDKLNVEKM
+1705 IEDKLNVEKIS
-1720 AFETRIKSCLDEKNT
+1720 FDTRIKSCMDEKDI
-1735 EIKVLKNQL
+1735 EIKLLKTQL
-1744 HEFAENNTEKEL
+1744 HQFAENNKEKEL
-1756 MLKLESIINELEKEK
+1756 MLKLESTINELEKEK
-1771 LRALNLEALKIEL
+1771 LRASNLESLKVEL
-1784 EKTVLQHKTELEL
+1784 EKNVLQHKTELDL
-1797 LEVSKNNMQED
+1797 LNVSKMNMKEE
-1808 MVKTIEK
+1808 MIKTIEK
-1815 QQGLNAE
+1815 QQVLNTE
-1822 LTAKTKTESERLDTE
+1822 LTTKTKTESERLDSE
-1837 KLNIQKQIDGLQ
+1837 KLIIQKQIDELQ

-1859 EEKNHEIENLKVQMS
+1859 NDKNREIENLKIQIS
-1874 QELKTTVSCDD
+1874 QELKPAVSCND
-1885 ELSQLKALLDKGHSA
+1885 ELSQLKALLEKSHSA

-1925 RNLLQ
+1925 NNQLH
-1930 KNHNIIQEKY
+1930 KNDNIMQEKY
-1940 NIDKKYEETYNILK
+1940 NIEKKYEETYNILK

-1971 LKDTEKSKNNNA
+1971 LKDTEKSKNNIA

-2021 TDVSEYEIAK
+2021 TDVSEYEIEK
-2031 NPESVSKE
+2031 NPDSISKE
-2039 DYQKLYKTAKNNV
+2039 DYQKLYKTTKNNV

-2058 NLSLKHEINKLK
+2058 NLSLKQEINKLK

-2084 ILEND
+2084 SLEND

-2158 GVDHSKKT
+2158 GVEQNSKKT

-2207 GSNKMIDEPFCVCC
+2207 SSNKMIDEPFCVCC
-2221 DMFGHTADECDN
+2221 DMFGHTANECDN

>member
-38 VKKTADMAYVSKH
+38 VKKTADMAYVSKN

-199 GSTLTATK
+199 GSTVTATK

-266 GKNNGIVEGIKYF
+266 GKNNGIVEGIRYF

-383 TLKAQVEQPSE
+383 TLKAQLEQPSE
-394 IQVNGIIMLQNQLDN
+394 IQVNGIIMLQKQLDN

-428 EEQNVV
+428 EEQNVL

-462 AKDVEKEKMKM
+462 AKDVEKEKMKI

-547 TERLTKVIEEK
+547 TERLTKIIEEK

-594 KNELLKLEN
+594 KNELLKLEK

-611 KEQDTKIIQEKHI
+611 KEQDTKIIHENHI

-638 ENKNQEYL
+638 ENKNQEIEQIQQQNL
-646 EKLEKLENVNQNI
+646 EKLEKLENVNQNL

-675 VIADLEKKFNDLELQ
+675 VIADLEKKYNDLELQ
-690 QDSTKNELEKKLTT
+690 QDSTRNEIEKKLTT

-729 YVKETINATNT
+729 YVKETTNATNA
-740 LDNKLKQNN
+740 LEDKLKQNN

-764 SKQNEFDSMKKQILQ
+764 SKQNELDSMKKQILQ

-786 LLKQQSLELATKDEL
+786 LLKRQSLELATKDEI
-801 INILSNKLEL
+801 INTLSNKLEL

-855 ASNQETYKSELELL
+855 ASNRESYKSELELL
-869 SNEKLTST
+869 RNEKLTST

-908 QDIQHLNNA
+908 QDIQHLNNV

-929 IKIKQLDNCVIQTKN
+929 IKIKQLDNFVIQTKN
-944 KYEVTLKQKEE
+944 EYKVILQQKEE

-976 EKTKVILNDKDKET
+976 EKTKVILNDKDKEN

-995 KIVDLENIKKDLEI
+995 KIGDLENIKKDLEI

-1027 IQDNIKT
+1027 IQDKIKT

-1040 KIENLNNLISL
+1040 KIDDLNNLISL
-1051 TKNEFESKLQGKE
+1051 TKNEFESKLQVKE

-1082 KQIEE
+1082 KQMEE
-1087 QNKAMLNE
+1087 QNKAMLN
-1095 KNNEISN
+1095 
-1102 LVEKLSILENT
+1102 
-1113 KTSVEQQL
+1113 
-1121 IENSKKQENMIAEL
+1121 
-1135 KISIEEKTKL
+1135 
-1145 INNNNLNIEQ
+1145 
-1155 LNSLIEECKEKF
+1155 
-1167 NLELKEKEDKM
+1167 
-1178 KELINMGE
+1178 
-1186 EKLTEEKLTLEK
+1186 
-1198 HSMLILDEKNNEI
+1198 EKNNEI

-1245 LKISIEEKTKLIND
+1245 LKLSIEEKTKLIND

-1266 LNSLIEQCK
+1266 LNSMIEQCK
-1275 EKFNS
+1275 ERFNS
-1280 ELKEKEDKMKKLI
+1280 ELEEKEDKMKELI
-1293 KIAEEK
+1293 KVGEEK
-1299 LTEEKLTL
+1299 LTEEKLKL

-1321 ISKLMEKL
+1321 ITKLMEKL

-1344 ENSKKQENMIAELK
+1344 ETSKKQENMIAELK
-1358 ISIEEKTKLIN
+1358 SSIEEKTKLIN

-1396 EDKMKELIKVREE
+1396 EDKMKELIKVGEE
-1409 QLTEEKNNE
+1409 
-1418 ISKLMEKL
+1418 
-1426 SILENSKTSVE
+1426 
-1437 QQLIENSK
+1437 
-1445 KQENMIAELKISIK
+1445 
-1459 EKTKLINDNNL
+1459 
-1470 NIEQLNS
+1470 
-1477 MIEQCKE
+1477 
-1484 KFNSELKE
+1484 
-1492 KEDKMKEL
+1492 
-1500 IKVREEQLTEEKNN
+1500 
-1514 EISKLMEKLSI
+1514 
-1525 LENSKTSVEQ
+1525 
-1535 QLIET
+1535 
-1540 SKKQENMIAELKIS
+1540 
-1554 IEEKTKLINDNN
+1554 
-1566 LNIEQLNSLIEQC
+1566 
-1579 KEKFNLELKEKE
+1579 
-1591 DKMKELIKVGEDKL
+1591 KL

-1611 LEKNSMLMLDERN
+1611 LAMNSMIMLDERN

-1643 LEKQLDIYKNQE
+1643 LEKQLDTYKNQE
-1655 HDIIKLKKA
+1655 HDIIELKNA

-1685 ITQTKDDFDV
+1685 ITQTKEDFDV
-1695 RLKEKENETD
+1695 RLKEKENETN
-1705 KLVKIVEDKLNVEKM
+1705 KLVKIVEDKLNVEKK
-1720 AFETRIKSCLDEKNT
+1720 AFETCLDEKNT
-1735 EIKVLKNQL
+1735 EIKILKNQL
-1744 HEFAENNTEKEL
+1744 HEFAENSTEKEL
-1756 MLKLESIINELEKEK
+1756 MLKLEKEK

-1797 LEVSKNNMQED
+1797 LEVSKINMQEE

-1849 IECSRLRSTL
+1849 IECSWLRSTL
-1859 EEKNHEIENLKVQMS
+1859 EEKNHEIENLKIQMS
-1874 QELKTTVSCDD
+1874 QELKPTVSCDD

-1925 RNLLQ
+1925 SNLLQ

-1940 NIDKKYEETYNILK
+1940 NIEKKYEETYNTLK

-1983 QENTDKSEAHLL
+1983 QANTDKSEAHLL

-2111 TKSETE
+2111 IKSETE

-2158 GVDHSKKT
+2158 GVDQSKKT

>member
-1 MPNPVFEETIIP
+1 MSENSENKEIKTSGLRPPSKIP
-13 RHLDLFCRADDGVS
+13 SMGVSRLPSSSSIKLDGVS
-27 SIATRLDGGSS
+27 SIGTRLEGGSS
-38 VKKTADMAYVSKH
+38 LKKTAEMAYASKH

-67 SDSFM
+67 SDSFT

-164 NLTSAPLSS
+164 NLTSSPLSS

-180 SSFAATKPLGF
+180 NSFAATKPLGF

-199 GSTLTATK
+199 GSTVTATK
-207 TAAKSISQTPIAK
+207 TVAKSISQTPIPK

-266 GKNNGIVEGIKYF
+266 GKNNGTVEGIRYF

-292 KVSKSPMSASR
+292 KVTKSPMSASR

-312 AKRSPG
+312 TKRSPG

-328 TSTTMSSIPTRPT
+328 TSTTMSSIPTRPM
-341 KVSDMDRLKLE
+341 KVSDADRVKLQ
-352 LTQKKNENELLR
+352 LTQKNNENELLR

-371 NQADVAE
+371 NQAEVAE

-383 TLKAQVEQPSE
+383 ITAQFKQSSE
-394 IQVNGIIMLQNQLDN
+394 IQANGVIMLQNQLDT
-409 IKKQIDDEK
+409 IKKQIDDER

-434 NIELQNKNAELLI
+434 NIELQNKNTELLI
-447 KIKELDFDLAKERSL
+447 KIKELDFDLAKERNL
-462 AKDVEKEKMKM
+462 AKDVEKEKMKI

-528 NSQTHD
+528 NSHTHD

-594 KNELLKLEN
+594 KNELIKLKD
-603 EYKVIINE
+603 EYKVIIDQ
-611 KEQDTKIIQEKHI
+611 KEQDNKLIQENHI
-624 KIENELKQELKSLS
+624 KIENELKQELKSFS
-638 ENKNQEYL
+638 ENKNQEIEEL
-646 EKLEKLENVNQNI
+646 QQKNFEQIEKLENFNQNI

-665 ALKSVQDQTT
+665 ALKSIQDQTT
-675 VIADLEKKFNDLELQ
+675 VIANLEKKYNDLELQ
-690 QDSTKNELEKKLTT
+690 QNSTRNELEKELTT
-704 KLKTVENELTCLKSE
+704 KLNTVENELTCLKSE
-719 KSMLEEKHEI
+719 KFMLEEKHEI
-729 YVKETINATNT
+729 YMKETSNATND
-740 LDNKLKQNN
+740 LENKLKHNN
-749 ILIENLNK
+749 TLIENLNK
-757 SLNELTL
+757 TLNELTL
-764 SKQNEFDSMKKQILQ
+764 SKQNELDSMKKQILE
-779 LEGERDE
+779 LEGERYE
-786 LLKQQSLELATKDEL
+786 LLKRQSLELATKDEL
-801 INILSNKLEL
+801 INTLSNKLEL

-818 QDLSNANLQTEL
+818 QDLRNANLQTEL

-855 ASNQETYKSELELL
+855 VSNRESFKSELELL

-892 SKLNLEEKLA
+892 SKLNLEEKLV
-902 SNEICI
+902 SNEIRI
-908 QDIQHLNNA
+908 QDIQHLNDV
-917 IEEKNKIIDDNQ
+917 IEEKKKIIDDNQ
-929 IKIKQLDNCVIQTKN
+929 IKIKQLDTFVIQTKN
-944 KYEVTLKQKEE
+944 EYEVILKQKEE

-976 EKTKVILNDKDKET
+976 EKTKVILDDKDKEN
-990 SILHK
+990 SILLK

-1009 QLETGKSLE
+1009 QLEMGKSLE

-1027 IQDNIKT
+1027 INDKIKT
-1034 IKDNNL
+1034 IKDNDL
-1040 KIENLNNLISL
+1040 KIEELSNLINL
-1051 TKNEFESKLQGKE
+1051 TKNEFENKLQVKE
-1064 VEIKDLLKTAEE
+1064 IEIKDLSKIAEE
-1076 KLFIEK
+1076 KLISEK
-1082 KQIEE
+1082 KQIEKQTE
-1087 QNKAMLNE
+1087 AMLDE
-1095 KNNEISN
+1095 KNNEISK
-1102 LVEKLSILENT
+1102 LMEKLSILENS

-1121 IENSKKQENMIAEL
+1121 IETNKKQENMIAEL
-1135 KISIEEKTKL
+1135 KMSIEEKTKL
-1145 INNNNLNIEQ
+1145 INDNNINIEH
-1155 LNSLIEECKEKF
+1155 LNSQIEQCKEKY
-1167 NLELKEKEDKM
+1167 NSELKEKEDKMKELKKVGEEKLTEEKLILEKQNMVILDEKNNEISKLIEKLSILENSKTSVEQQLIETNKTQENMIAELKMSIEEKTKLINDNNINIEHLNSQIEQCKEKYNSELKEKEDKM
-1178 KELINMGE
+1178 KELIKVGE
-1186 EKLTEEKLTLEK
+1186 EKLIEEKLLLEK
-1198 HSMLILDEKNNEI
+1198 QNMVILDEKNNEI

-1232 IETSKKQENMIAE
+1232 IETNKKQENMIAE
-1245 LKISIEEKTKLIND
+1245 LKLSIEEKTKLIND
-1259 NNLNIEQ
+1259 NNLNIGQ
-1266 LNSLIEQCK
+1266 LTSMIEKCK

-1280 ELKEKEDKMKKLI
+1280 ELKEKEDKI
-1293 KIAEEK
+1293 
-1299 LTEEKLTL
+1299 
-1307 EKHSMLIL
+1307 
-1315 DEKNNE
+1315 
-1321 ISKLMEKL
+1321 
-1329 SILENSKTSVEQQLI
+1329 
-1344 ENSKKQENMIAELK
+1344 
-1358 ISIEEKTKLIN
+1358 
-1369 DNNLNIEQLNS
+1369 
-1380 MIEQCKE
+1380 
-1387 KFNSELKEK
+1387 
-1396 EDKMKELIKVREE
+1396 KELIK
-1409 QLTEEKNNE
+1409 
-1418 ISKLMEKL
+1418 
-1426 SILENSKTSVE
+1426 
-1437 QQLIENSK
+1437 
-1445 KQENMIAELKISIK
+1445 A
-1459 EKTKLINDNNL
+1459 
-1470 NIEQLNS
+1470 
-1477 MIEQCKE
+1477 
-1484 KFNSELKE
+1484 
-1492 KEDKMKEL
+1492 
-1500 IKVREEQLTEEKNN
+1500 
-1514 EISKLMEKLSI
+1514 
-1525 LENSKTSVEQ
+1525 
-1535 QLIET
+1535 
-1540 SKKQENMIAELKIS
+1540 
-1554 IEEKTKLINDNN
+1554 
-1566 LNIEQLNSLIEQC
+1566 
-1579 KEKFNLELKEKE
+1579 
-1591 DKMKELIKVGEDKL
+1591 G
-1605 TDEKLV
+1605 DEKLV
-1611 LEKNSMLMLDERN
+1611 LEKHSMVLLDEKN

-1643 LEKQLDIYKNQE
+1643 LEKQLEIYKNQE
-1655 HDIIKLKKA
+1655 HDIIELKRA
-1664 VEEKNKIIDDNN
+1664 VQEKTKIIDDNN
-1676 SKVELLNSL
+1676 SFV
-1685 ITQTKDDFDV
+1685 
-1695 RLKEKENETD
+1695 
-1705 KLVKIVEDKLNVEKM
+1705 
-1720 AFETRIKSCLDEKNT
+1720 DEKNI
-1735 EIKVLKNQL
+1735 EIQTLKNQL
-1744 HEFAENNTEKEL
+1744 HELAENNTEKEL
-1756 MLKLESIINELEKEK
+1756 MLKLESIMNELEKEK
-1771 LRALNLEALKIEL
+1771 LRAIHLEAQKIEL
-1784 EKTVLQHKTELEL
+1784 EKTLSQHKTELEL
-1797 LEVSKNNMQED
+1797 LEVSKMNMQED
-1808 MVKTIEK
+1808 MIKTIEK
-1815 QQGLNAE
+1815 QQCLNAE
-1822 LTAKTKTESERLDTE
+1822 LTAKSITESERLDGE

-1849 IECSRLRSTL
+1849 VECSRLQSTL
-1859 EEKNHEIENLKVQMS
+1859 EEKNHEIKNLKTQMS
-1874 QELKTTVSCDD
+1874 QELKPAVSGND
-1885 ELSQLKALLDKGHSA
+1885 ELNQLKALLEKGHSA
-1900 QSHLEFRIQE
+1900 QSHLEFRVQE

-1925 RNLLQ
+1925 SNLLQ
-1930 KNHNIIQEKY
+1930 KNHNIIQENF
-1940 NIDKKYEETYNILK
+1940 NIEKKYEETYNILK

-1966 LNSWK
+1966 LNTWK
-1971 LKDTEKSKNNNA
+1971 LMDTEKSKDNNA
-1983 QENTDKSEAHLL
+1983 QEKTDKSEAHLL

-2021 TDVSEYEIAK
+2021 TDVSEYEIEK
-2031 NPESVSKE
+2031 NPQSVSKE

-2070 TENDRYSEFKTKCE
+2070 TENDRYAEFKTKCE
-2084 ILEND
+2084 MLEND
-2089 KKTLQKLIVSY
+2089 KKALQKLIVSY
-2100 DNSIPTNVKSD
+2100 DNSIPTNVKSEKND

-2158 GVDHSKKT
+2158 GVDQSKKT
-2166 RLRTTRLYCERCEIF
+2166 RIRTTRLYCETCEIF

-2194 SPKFQRKRRVVND
+2194 SPKLQRKRRVVND
-2207 GSNKMIDEPFCVCC
+2207 GSNRMVDEPFCVCC

>member
-1 MPNPVFEETIIP
+1 MSENSENKEMKTSGLRPPTKIP
-13 RHLDLFCRADDGVS
+13 SMGVSRLPSSSSIKLDGVS

-38 VKKTADMAYVSKH
+38 VKKTA
-51 NDFNKKPTD
+51 
-60 ERKSSSG
+60 
-67 SDSFM
+67 
-72 GDARRLSE
+72 
-80 AGVRRSSGNS
+80 GNS

-199 GSTLTATK
+199 GSTVTAVK
-207 TAAKSISQTPIAK
+207 TAPKSISQTPISK

-266 GKNNGIVEGIKYF
+266 GKNNGTVEGIKYF

-383 TLKAQVEQPSE
+383 TLKAQIEQPSE
-394 IQVNGIIMLQNQLDN
+394 IQVNSIIMLQNQLDS

-434 NIELQNKNAELLI
+434 NIELQNKNTELLI
-447 KIKELDFDLAKERSL
+447 KIKELEFDLAKEQSL
-462 AKDVEKEKMKM
+462 AKDVEKEKMKI

-488 TLKKLIDNNEDELQ
+488 TLKKLIDDNEDELQ

-534 RLLKEANENLSAT
+534 RLIKEANENLSAT

-579 SALKNEEHDDIVNNL
+579 SALKNEEHDDIVNSL
-594 KNELLKLEN
+594 KNELLKLKN
-603 EYKVIINE
+603 EYKVIIDE
-611 KEQDTKIIQEKHI
+611 KEQDTKIIQEGHI
-624 KIENELKQELKSLS
+624 KIENELKQELRSLLES
-638 ENKNQEYL
+638 KNQEIEQLQQKNL
-646 EKLEKLENVNQNI
+646 EKLETLENVNQNI
-659 NTELKA
+659 NTELTA
-665 ALKSVQDQTT
+665 ALKSVQDQTA
-675 VIADLEKKFNDLELQ
+675 VIANLEKKYNDLELQ
-690 QDSTKNELEKKLTT
+690 QDSTRNEIEKNLTT

-719 KSMLEEKHEI
+719 KSVLEEKHDT
-729 YVKETINATNT
+729 YVKETTNATNV

-749 ILIENLNK
+749 ILIENLKK
-757 SLNELTL
+757 SINELTL
-764 SKQNEFDSMKKQILQ
+764 SKENELDSMKKQILQ

-786 LLKQQSLELATKDEL
+786 LLKRQSLELATKDKL
-801 INILSNKLEL
+801 INTLSNKLEL
-811 SLTEKQK
+811 TLTEKQK

-855 ASNQETYKSELELL
+855 VSNQQSYKSELELL
-869 SNEKLTST
+869 NNEKLTST

-892 SKLNLEEKLA
+892 SKLILEEKLV

-908 QDIQHLNNA
+908 QDIQHLNDV

-929 IKIKQLDNCVIQTKN
+929 IKIKQLDNFVIETKN
-944 KYEVTLKQKEE
+944 EYEVLLKQKEE
-955 EIKELLKIGEEKM
+955 EIKGLLKIGEEKM
-968 EIEKLSLE
+968 KIEKLSLE
-976 EKTKVILNDKDKET
+976 EKTKVILNDKDKEN
-990 SILHK
+990 SILLK

-1009 QLETGKSLE
+1009 HLEMGKSLE
-1018 QDLKQSNEI
+1018 QDLEQSNKI
-1027 IQDNIKT
+1027 IQDKIET

-1040 KIENLNNLISL
+1040 KIEELNNLISL
-1051 TKNEFESKLQGKE
+1051 TKNEFESKLQVKE
-1064 VEIKDLLKTAEE
+1064 VEIKDLLKAAED

-1082 KQIEE
+1082 KKMEE

-1102 LVEKLSILENT
+1102 LIEKLNILEDT
-1113 KTSVEQQL
+1113 KTNVEQQL
-1121 IENSKKQENMIAEL
+1121 IENSKIQEKIIADL
-1135 KISIEEKTKL
+1135 KVAIEEKTKL
-1145 INNNNLNIEQ
+1145 INDNNLNIDQ
-1155 LNSLIEECKEKF
+1155 LNSIIKQSKEKY
-1167 NLELKEKEDKM
+1167 NSELKEKEDKM
-1178 KELINMGE
+1178 KELITVGE

-1211 SKLMEKLSI
+1211 SRLMEKLSM
-1220 LENSKTSVEQQL
+1220 LENSKTGVEQQL
-1232 IETSKKQENMIAE
+1232 IETSKNQENMIAE
-1245 LKISIEEKTKLIND
+1245 LKMSIEEKTKLIND
-1259 NNLNIEQ
+1259 NNLNI
-1266 LNSLIEQCK
+1266 
-1275 EKFNS
+1275 
-1280 ELKEKEDKMKKLI
+1280 DR
-1293 KIAEEK
+1293 
-1299 LTEEKLTL
+1299 
-1307 EKHSMLIL
+1307 
-1315 DEKNNE
+1315 
-1321 ISKLMEKL
+1321 
-1329 SILENSKTSVEQQLI
+1329 
-1344 ENSKKQENMIAELK
+1344 
-1358 ISIEEKTKLIN
+1358 
-1369 DNNLNIEQLNS
+1369 LNS

-1396 EDKMKELIKVREE
+1396 EDKMKEIIKVGEE
-1409 QLTEEKNNE
+1409 KLKEEKLKLENHAMLVLDEKNNE
-1418 ISKLMEKL
+1418 ITNILEKL
-1426 SILENSKTSVE
+1426 SILESSKTSVE
-1437 QQLIENSK
+1437 QQLIETNK
-1445 KQENMIAELKISIK
+1445 KQENMIAELKVSIE

-1470 NIEQLNS
+1470 NIDQLNTIIKQCKEKFDSELKEKEDKMKELIKVGEEKLTEEKLKLENHTILVLDEKNNEISNLLEKLSILESSKTSVEQQLIETNKKQENMIAELKMSIEEKTKLINDNNLNIDRLNS

-1492 KEDKMKEL
+1492 KEDKMKEI
-1500 IKVREEQLTEEKNN
+1500 IKVEE
-1514 EISKLMEKLSI
+1514 
-1525 LENSKTSVEQ
+1525 
-1535 QLIET
+1535 
-1540 SKKQENMIAELKIS
+1540 
-1554 IEEKTKLINDNN
+1554 
-1566 LNIEQLNSLIEQC
+1566 
-1579 KEKFNLELKEKE
+1579 
-1591 DKMKELIKVGEDKL
+1591 KL

-1611 LEKNSMLMLDERN
+1611 LEKKSMLILDEKN

-1643 LEKQLDIYKNQE
+1643 LEKQLEIYKNQE
-1655 HDIIKLKKA
+1655 HDIIELKKA
-1664 VEEKNKIIDDNN
+1664 VQEKNKIIDDNN
-1676 SKVELLNSL
+1676 SKVELLNSC
-1685 ITQTKDDFDV
+1685 ITQTKNDFDV
-1695 RLKEKENETD
+1695 RLKEKENETN
-1705 KLVKIVEDKLNVEKM
+1705 KLVKIVEDKLNVEKLE
-1720 AFETRIKSCLDEKNT
+1720 FEARIKLCIDEKNT
-1735 EIKVLKNQL
+1735 EIKTLKNQL

-1756 MLKLESIINELEKEK
+1756 ILKLESINNELEKEK
-1771 LRALNLEALKIEL
+1771 LRALNLEAVKIEL
-1784 EKTVLQHKTELEL
+1784 EKTVLHHKTELEL
-1797 LEVSKNNMQED
+1797 LEVSKISMQED
-1808 MVKTIEK
+1808 LIKTIEK
-1815 QQGLNAE
+1815 QQSLNAE
-1822 LTAKTKTESERLDTE
+1822 LKAKTKTESERLDDE

-1859 EEKNHEIENLKVQMS
+1859 EDKNHEIENLKIQMS
-1874 QELKTTVSCDD
+1874 QELKPIVSCND
-1885 ELSQLKALLDKGHSA
+1885 ELSQLKALLEKGHSA

-1925 RNLLQ
+1925 SNLLQ

-1940 NIDKKYEETYNILK
+1940 NIEKKYEETYNILK

-1983 QENTDKSEAHLL
+1983 KDNTDKSEAHLL

-2021 TDVSEYEIAK
+2021 TDVSEYEIEK
-2031 NPESVSKE
+2031 NPESISKE
-2039 DYQKLYKTAKNNV
+2039 DYQKLFKTAKNNV

-2070 TENDRYSEFKTKCE
+2070 TENDRYAEFKTKCE

-2100 DNSIPTNVKSD
+2100 ENSIPKNVKSD

-2158 GVDHSKKT
+2158 GVDQNKKT
-2166 RLRTTRLYCERCEIF
+2166 HLRTTRLYCERCEIF

-2194 SPKFQRKRRVVND
+2194 SPKCQRKRRVVND
-2207 GSNKMIDEPFCVCC
+2207 GSNKLIDEPFCVCC